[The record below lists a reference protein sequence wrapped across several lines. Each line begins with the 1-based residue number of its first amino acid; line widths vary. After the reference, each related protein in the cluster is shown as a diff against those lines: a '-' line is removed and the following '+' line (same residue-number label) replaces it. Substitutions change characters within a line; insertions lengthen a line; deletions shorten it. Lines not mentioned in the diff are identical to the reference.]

1 MPCAMS
7 CVPWWELWGYY
18 DRSVGNAFRG
28 RVVWTDFHVVTL
40 FSPRFFGHSM
50 NNLKDIPFAVGY
62 LVAIFYFV
70 RMFDRYPVVKLR
82 HDRGHAGNRFGTGDR
97 FL

>member
-1 MPCAMS
+1 
-7 CVPWWELWGYY
+7 
-18 DRSVGNAFRG
+18 
-28 RVVWTDFHVVTL
+28 
-40 FSPRFFGHSM
+40 M

-82 HDRGHAGNRFGTGDR
+82 HMIGAMLGIALALEPVPGLAFVPVLVDVWRFVLHLVGR
-97 FL
+97 I